1 MKVIY
6 GLAENGISMVI
17 PINGVMDIG
26 QGHGM
31 ESGGCPETGR
41 EAIMNGII
49 SRDDGEN
56 NCKTFI
62 MKKEMWKLALCCLF
76 IIGTSNDQRA
86 GTISL
91 LPMQQGINDTI
102 PVKITLEKTAFNDMN
117 ILYITDTAATT
128 DGIKDVL
135 GKAYGEIMQFVQQ
148 NHLQPLKFMA
158 WYGSAQPPWIM
169 NIAVEV
175 NTIPEA
181 ATGRIHSRIQP
192 GGEVL
197 IAHILGPYDQVG
209 QAYSA
214 IGKWMNE
221 NHRQAKSAPFE
232 VYVNDPASVKDPSEI
247 QTDVYQPLES
257 IHN

>member
-1 MKVIY
+1 
-6 GLAENGISMVI
+6 
-17 PINGVMDIG
+17 
-26 QGHGM
+26 
-31 ESGGCPETGR
+31 
-41 EAIMNGII
+41 MNGII

-56 NCKTFI
+56 DCKTFI
-62 MKKEMWKLALCCLF
+62 MKKEISKLALLWLF
-76 IIGTSNDQRA
+76 IIC
-86 GTISL
+86 ISSDPRPNAFPL
-91 LPMQQGINDTI
+91 LPIKLWVNDTI
-102 PVKITLEKTAFNDMN
+102 PVKITLDKTAFNDMN
-117 ILYITDTAATT
+117 ILFITDTAATT

-148 NHLQPLKFMA
+148 NQLQPLKFMA
-158 WYGSAQPPWIM
+158 WYGSVQPPWIM
-169 NIAVEV
+169 NVAVEIDK
-175 NTIPEA
+175 IPEA
-181 ATGRIHSRIQP
+181 ATGRIHYKVQP

-232 VYVNDPASVKDPSEI
+232 VYINDPASVKDPSEI

-257 IHN
+257 IHH

>member
-1 MKVIY
+1 
-6 GLAENGISMVI
+6 
-17 PINGVMDIG
+17 
-26 QGHGM
+26 
-31 ESGGCPETGR
+31 
-41 EAIMNGII
+41 
-49 SRDDGEN
+49 
-56 NCKTFI
+56 

-232 VYVNDPASVKDPSEI
+232 VYINDPASVKDPSEI